1 MEELKKLRDQIE
13 KLDEEI
19 VKLLEDR
26 FNLSLK
32 VGKFKK
38 EYNLPILDLKREK
51 ELSLNNASKLK
62 NKEFV
67 ESYLNI
73 FKTILEESKKL
84 QK

>member
-19 VKLLEDR
+19 VTLLEKR
-26 FNLSLK
+26 FNLSLE
-32 VGKFKK
+32 VGKLKK